1 MKEVHRIDRDGV
13 ITEPLTPS
21 CAGGAGSRQSML
33 DGYYAAAT
41 ERNNAAEA
49 FGYETFKGLLTRLF
63 VVEQIPLLKVELQA
77 MKDLLIYCNPRCK
90 AALLSRTALK
100 RYITSA
106 YEHALPA
113 VELELASASS
123 KINLS
128 FDLWTSLNR
137 RLSLLGVI
145 AHYLDR
151 RFEPRALLSA
161 LPRMTGTHTAISLS
175 T

>member
-13 ITEPLTPS
+13 ITEPSTPS
-21 CAGGAGSRQSML
+21 RASGAGGGQSML
-33 DGYYAAAT
+33 DGYCAAAT

-49 FGYETFKGLLTRLF
+49 FNYETFKGLLTRLF
-63 VVEQIPLLKVELQA
+63 VVEQIPLLKVESQA

-106 YEHALPA
+106 YEHTLPA
-113 VELELASASS
+113 VESELASASS

-128 FDLWTSLNR
+128 FDLWTSPNR
-137 RLSLLGVI
+137 RLSLLGVV

-151 RFEPRALLSA
+151 RFEPRVLMLA
-161 LPRMTGTHTAISLS
+161 LPRMTSVHTAASLS